1 MAQIGVH
8 EPGGMRRC
16 EQDPGGGEVPVAEA
30 QPVRLV
36 DGAGECLDDLGRRQ
50 DGKRP
55 SFEVFAEILS
65 LHELRDQEFGSVM
78 TTARKDGD
86 DVRVMQP
93 RRTGVEVDEANV
105 SGGPIPLGFDHFQ
118 GDATIPRQL
127 TGLVDHACPTASQ
140 DTEDR
145 VPWDRGE
152 RGPPRRR
159 VRAVARRRP
168 RWALLSPALADRSI
182 GGQGVAA
189 ADETSQSLIVGPV
202 RGVVVEPPAV
212 ALRTNEFRGNPNR
225 HR

>member
-105 SGGPIPLGFDHFQ
+105 SGGPIPLGFDHLQ

-140 DTEDR
+140 DTKDR

-159 VRAVARRRP
+159 VRAVARRLP
-168 RWALLSPALADRSI
+168 RWALSPALADRSI

>member
-36 DGAGECLDDLGRRQ
+36 DGAGECLDDLGHRQ
-50 DGKRP
+50 DGKRC

-65 LHELRDQEFGSVM
+65 LHVLRDQEFGSVM
-78 TTARKDGD
+78 TTARKNGD

-105 SGGPIPLGFDHFQ
+105 SGGPIPLGFDHLQ

-140 DTEDR
+140 DTKDR

-159 VRAVARRRP
+159 VRAVARRLP
-168 RWALLSPALADRSI
+168 RWALSPALADRSI
-182 GGQGVAA
+182 GGQGLAA